1 MDKVNFSL
9 PMTYTV
15 KDEVCDD
22 DNRFLYVE
30 IDVLHTDVNENKSV
44 FTKDVV
50 DSCIDTIKNVPI
62 LGFIELSPDMEKD
75 FSGHKYVLTRTDD
88 GGLTRKY
95 LGSAYGVI
103 PESCNPRWVIK
114 LCDDGVEREFMRV
127 DGLMWTKF
135 AESKD
140 IMLRDREKPHSMELY
155 PKIVDGYEDEDG
167 IFHFEKF
174 YFDGCCVL
182 GDHVQPAMIN
192 SEVRLKEV
200 QFTMTDFSKALQ
212 SELNDKF
219 ILFTK
224 LVDEKINQGGTATMP
239 KTDYTQTV
247 LSQFDDISAEVS
259 QFETVRTR
267 WGEDVPR
274 YYVADIQGDEV
285 IAVDTG
291 DHYRYYGFA
300 FTMDGDKPVIDFNS
314 RIRKKLCYENYE
326 EGSDAPESAFD
337 FGKHIDEMDR
347 VAFEKVEAANGQIA
361 EAQKNQEKAET
372 DYTSVKERLDEIE
385 PKYNEYVKADEARQA
400 AELEAEKDSKFAEYE
415 SELANNTEFTAL
427 KERKNELSVDDIE
440 KECSLLFWKAS
451 RVKTNFSKENSSTVV
466 VGIMDNTES
475 DSGIYRSSR
484 YGDIVIG

>member
-1 MDKVNFSL
+1 
-9 PMTYTV
+9 
-15 KDEVCDD
+15 
-22 DNRFLYVE
+22 
-30 IDVLHTDVNENKSV
+30 
-44 FTKDVV
+44 
-50 DSCIDTIKNVPI
+50 
-62 LGFIELSPDMEKD
+62 
-75 FSGHKYVLTRTDD
+75 
-88 GGLTRKY
+88 
-95 LGSAYGVI
+95 
-103 PESCNPRWVIK
+103 
-114 LCDDGVEREFMRV
+114 
-127 DGLMWTKF
+127 
-135 AESKD
+135 
-140 IMLRDREKPHSMELY
+140 
-155 PKIVDGYEDEDG
+155 
-167 IFHFEKF
+167 
-174 YFDGCCVL
+174 
-182 GDHVQPAMIN
+182 
-192 SEVRLKEV
+192 
-200 QFTMTDFSKALQ
+200 
-212 SELNDKF
+212 
-219 ILFTK
+219 
-224 LVDEKINQGGTATMP
+224 MP